1 MVRSQNS
8 IPIPHVET
16 GTDIDGQIY
25 MRILF
30 QVPTTEKPLVLLLLR
45 VQLTSLMKNKKNEQ
59 LRVRRKPIPSTQGLF
74 STDVF
79 QQFSANEIILKLVK
93 TCQQPFDKHLALLNV
108 MFNEAGHFDT
118 FFYSAARTL
127 LIFF

>member
-30 QVPTTEKPLVLLLLR
+30 QVPTTEKPPVLLLLR
-45 VQLTSLMKNKKNEQ
+45 VQLTSLMKNKKMSNYEYAGSQYHRHKVCFQPMFSNKCEMFSKFEEQ
-59 LRVRRKPIPSTQGLF
+59 K
-74 STDVF
+74 
-79 QQFSANEIILKLVK
+79 
-93 TCQQPFDKHLALLNV
+93 
-108 MFNEAGHFDT
+108 GHGGGEN
-118 FFYSAARTL
+118 
-127 LIFF
+127 